1 MQFKNS
7 LKLNRFKLV
16 NKIKKKMEFIFG
28 SDEIRFMAG
37 STCHI
42 ENDFKDFF
50 PISKSLEQT
59 SVLYIQNSFAV
70 FTIK

>member
-1 MQFKNS
+1 
-7 LKLNRFKLV
+7 
-16 NKIKKKMEFIFG
+16 MEFIFG

-50 PISKSLEQT
+50 FLFRNRWIKHLYYAYKIVLQFSL
-59 SVLYIQNSFAV
+59 SNSPKLHKC
-70 FTIK
+70 IGNEGSD